1 VKRAD
6 TLRVFY
12 LAFLILVALVAGQ
25 SGIPVE
31 DGGEIVT
38 IARLGGVCHPP
49 GMPLLALLARCSWV
63 LFSSGGP
70 RILFALLAGTALWL
84 LSRKHGLPGVI
95 LAAGMLLLPAFMERL
110 LLWDAYSLLFL
121 LFVIGMSTKRLSS
134 AGAGFLTGIAVTI
147 HPLGLLLP
155 LVNTTGKLS
164 IIRAAGGFVL
174 GASLYLAL
182 PIGSGGGMVVDWGAT
197 GSVGSFLRQVSA
209 AGYREVYGASMG
221 IPTLGALARFVS
233 IVWRIL
239 WPVLFIPAAAGAS
252 YLFRYRKS
260 ILIRIVLLFSAE
272 LVFVVLLNP
281 MAAGTS
287 QTGVLTLF
295 GLSVLAFY
303 GLRLLAGV
311 RYVSLC
317 VVVAVL
323 LTGLLSTSPLTDQ
336 REEVENLFAPAPLDA
351 GFFLSDNDLLYGAWV
366 LKYAEDQRPDIVL
379 LSTGNFSGWFEE
391 MAVHFNPDLDLS
403 RGVEDVGGLE
413 LGREELTRR
422 LIHAAIEDN
431 PDRQFFSDQANFVVQ
446 RARGSCI

>member
-6 TLRVFY
+6 TLRASS
-12 LAFLILVALVAGQ
+12 LAILILVALLAGQ

-63 LFSSGGP
+63 LFASGGP

-84 LSRKHGLPGVI
+84 LSRKHGLPGLI

-121 LFVIGMSTKRLSS
+121 LFAIGMSAGRLPGI
-134 AGAGFLTGIAVTI
+134 AAGFLTGIAVTI
-147 HPLGLLLP
+147 HPLGFLLP
-155 LVNTTGKLS
+155 LVMTIGKLS
-164 IIRAAGGFVL
+164 ILRTAGGFVL

-182 PIGSGGGMVVDWGAT
+182 PIGSGGGTVVDWGAT
-197 GSVGSFLRQVSA
+197 GSAGNFLRQVSA
-209 AGYREVYGASMG
+209 GGYREVYGALMG
-221 IPTLGALARFVS
+221 TPTLGALSRFMS
-233 IVWRIL
+233 TVWKIL
-239 WPVLFIPAAAGAS
+239 WPVLFIPAAAGVS
-252 YLFRYRKS
+252 YLFRHHRS
-260 ILIRIVLLFSAE
+260 LLIRIVLLFSAE
-272 LVFVVLLNP
+272 LIFVVLVNP

-303 GLRLLAGV
+303 GILMMCRLRW
-311 RYVSLC
+311 VSIC
-317 VVVAVL
+317 VGLAVL
-323 LTGLLSTSPLTDQ
+323 FTGLLSTTPLTDQ
-336 REEVENLFAPAPLDA
+336 REEVENFFRHAPLDA
-351 GFFLSDNDLLYGAWV
+351 GFFLSKNDLLYGGWV
-366 LKYAEDQRPDIVL
+366 LKYVEDQRPDIVL
-379 LSTGNFSGWFEE
+379 LSSGNFSGWFEE
-391 MAVHFNPDLDLS
+391 MAVHFNPGLDLS

-422 LIHAAIEDN
+422 LILAAVEDN
-431 PDRQFFSDQANFVVQ
+431 PDRQFFSD
-446 RARGSCI
+446 